1 VLGDDAL
8 PVIEIDPHDGFY
20 DYTHKYTKGQTDYI
34 CPADL
39 TEEVRDHVMSLA
51 VTAHHML
58 GCRAFSRV
66 DFRLNDENL
75 PVCLEVNTL
84 PGFTELSL
92 VPMAA
97 REAGI
102 EFGPLCEE
110 IIRLS
115 LEGRA

>member
-1 VLGDDAL
+1 MRKPSFSIV
-8 PVIEIDPHDGFY
+8 EIVPHEGYY
-20 DYTHKYTKGQTDYI
+20 DYENKDTKGRTDYH
-34 CPADL
+34 CPADVP
-39 TEEVRDHVMSLA
+39 EHVRDHIMNLA
-51 VTAHHML
+51 VTAHHVV
-58 GCRAFSRV
+58 GCRAFSRI
-66 DFRLNDENL
+66 DFLLNDENL
-75 PVCLEVNTL
+75 PICLEVNTV

-115 LEGRA
+115 TGLEV